1 MDSKKGKLP
10 DLKTKTY
17 GGAWAINDSNFLQA
31 MDQIIAKHGNALC
44 DNTPDQFV
52 HSYKDWF
59 TSTHRISGVDT
70 FNGITCSLGTTET
83 FDKFYLY
90 HSNRRL
96 RIFRGEYFYQQMVAR
111 SLYADNWAW
120 MDEDDIRPGDVLVF
134 SLPFA
139 DTGGMIDGMDAIL
152 DQCDT
157 HGVPVLIDMAYIN
170 LARGLSIDLS
180 RNCIKVITTSLSKVF
195 PVQYH
200 RIGLRLTKGI
210 DDDLMIAYQ
219 QNQYVNKFGCGLGL
233 EMMKQ
238 FNADYTFEAYRPKQ
252 KDICAELGIDPS
264 PCVIFGVDTL
274 SKYPEY
280 NRGGITNRLC
290 FSNFWNKKNKD

>member
-1 MDSKKGKLP
+1 MDSKKHTLP
-10 DLKTKTY
+10 DLKSKEY
-17 GGAWAINDSNFLQA
+17 GGAWAIEDNNFLQT
-31 MDQIIAKHGNALC
+31 MDHIITKHGNALC
-44 DNTPDQFV
+44 DIRPDQFV
-52 HSYKDWF
+52 HEYKDWF
-59 TSTHRISGVDT
+59 TSTHSISGLST

-90 HSNRRL
+90 HRNKRL

-111 SLYADNWAW
+111 SLFADNWAW
-120 MDEDDIRPGDVLVF
+120 MHEDDIRQGDVLVF

-139 DTGGMIDGMDAIL
+139 DTGSTIDEMDAIL

-157 HGVPVLIDMAYIN
+157 HGVPVLVDMAYIN
-170 LARGLSIDLS
+170 LARDFTIDLS
-180 RNCIKVITTSLSKVF
+180 RDCIKVITTSLSKVF

-238 FNADYTFEAYRPKQ
+238 FDADYTFETYRLKQ
-252 KDICAELGIDPS
+252 VDLCNKLEIDPS
-264 PCVIFGVDTL
+264 PCVIFGVDK
-274 SKYPEY
+274 SDKYPEY
-280 NRGGITNRLC
+280 NRGGTTNRLC
-290 FSNFWNKKNKD
+290 FSNLWNKKNKN

>member
-1 MDSKKGKLP
+1 MDSKKNKLP
-10 DLKTKTY
+10 DLKSKEY
-17 GGAWAINDSNFLQA
+17 GGAWAINDNNFLQA
-31 MDQIIAKHGNALC
+31 MDQIITKHGNALC
-44 DNTPDQFV
+44 DNSPDQFV

-59 TSTHRISGVDT
+59 TSTHRISGLST
-70 FNGITCSLGTTET
+70 FDGITCSLGTTET

-90 HSNRRL
+90 HRNKRL

-111 SLYADNWAW
+111 SLFADNWTW
-120 MDEDDIRPGDVLVF
+120 MDEDDIRQGDVLVF

-139 DTGGMIDGMDAIL
+139 DTGGMINNMDAIL

-157 HGVPVLIDMAYIN
+157 HGVPVLVDMAYVS
-170 LARGLSIDLS
+170 LARDLVIDLS
-180 RNCIKVITTSLSKVF
+180 RDCIKVITTSLSKVF

-238 FNADYTFEAYRPKQ
+238 FNADYTFESYRSKQ
-252 KDICAELGIDPS
+252 KDLCYELGVDPS

-280 NRGGITNRLC
+280 NRGGATNRLC
-290 FSNFWNKKNKD
+290 FSNLWNKKNKD